1 MEFSASVQS
10 RLNWIKEYV
19 TNSRSDGVVLG
30 LSGGKD
36 SAVVAALCAEAGVKI
51 CGVYMP
57 ILSNPTKDLPFIKP
71 LVEKYGI
78 EFIELSNNDLSN
90 IWSDLCGIVLKNS
103 PGFPKSDMAIANV
116 KPRLRM
122 TTLYA
127 LAQVRNYLV
136 VGTDNASEA
145 FVGYFTKWGDGAYDF
160 CPISDLHA
168 TEVVALGDELGLP
181 QEITHRVPSAGLWDG
196 QTDEGEMGVTYAQIE
211 KAAKFG
217 ETAFTSEEIPAYLKI
232 MKMHA
237 ATKHKREP
245 IPFYQKVVRDI

>member
-1 MEFSASVQS
+1 MEFSMSVQA
-10 RLNWIKEYV
+10 RLKWIKEYV
-19 TNSRSDGVVLG
+19 EKAHADGVVLG

-57 ILSNPTKDLPFIKP
+57 IRSNPEKDLPYIMP
-71 LVEKYGI
+71 IVQKYGI
-78 EFIELSNNDLSN
+78 EFIQLQNPDLTG
-90 IWSDLCGIVLKNS
+90 IWTDLCGTALMNS
-103 PGFPKSDMAIANV
+103 PGWPSSSLAMANV

-127 LAQVRNYLV
+127 LAQIRNYLV

-168 TEVVALGDELGLP
+168 TEVVSLGDELGLDP
-181 QEITHRVPSAGLWDG
+181 SITHRVPSAGLWEG

-217 ETAFTSEEIPAYLKI
+217 ETAFANEELPAYFKI

-237 ATKHKREP
+237 ATAHKRDP
-245 IPFYQKVVRDI
+245 IPFYKEIGRGV